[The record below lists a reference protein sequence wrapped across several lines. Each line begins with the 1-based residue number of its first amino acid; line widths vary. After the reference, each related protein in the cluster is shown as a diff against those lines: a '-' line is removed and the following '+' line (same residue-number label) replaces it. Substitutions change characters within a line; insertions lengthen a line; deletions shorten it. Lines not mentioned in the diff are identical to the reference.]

1 MEEVIRQL
9 QTHKAW
15 LGIENLRA
23 QLLQARNSHSD
34 YKKVYSDIKSN
45 GELMEILCK
54 CPYIFRAKTKPRGY
68 AGDAVMMDF
77 IYGIYEPEFINN
89 LDLTGEEIFRITTN
103 SSASKAV
110 RHRRR
115 LIANTIDSIC
125 LDKPAN
131 ILSVA
136 CGHLREAEISNAVQ
150 SRSIGKFF
158 ALDQD
163 IESLKIVESQYGR
176 LGVTP
181 VQCNVAK
188 IIAGKIPEE
197 INDFNFIYSAGLYDY
212 LNEDIAVKLTKKFAK
227 LLNKNGL
234 ILLANFLPFH
244 QDAGF
249 MECVMD
255 WDLIYRTADNLKS
268 ILSKSGLSLVSCQND
283 PTDSIAYVVGIK
295 DK

>member
-1 MEEVIRQL
+1 MEEVVQLL

-23 QLLQARNSHSD
+23 KLLEAKSSLAGYPQ
-34 YKKVYSDIKSN
+34 VYSDVRSN
-45 GELMEILCK
+45 ETLMEILDK

-89 LDLTGEEIFRITTN
+89 LDLTAEEIFRLTTN

-115 LIANTIDSIC
+115 LIANTIDSVC
-125 LDKPAN
+125 QHKQAN

-136 CGHLREAEISNAVQ
+136 CGHLREAEISTAVQ
-150 SRSIGKFF
+150 SRTIGKYF

-163 IESLKIVESQYGR
+163 IESLKVVESDYGH
-176 LGVTP
+176 LGITP
-181 VQCNVAK
+181 IQCNVAK
-188 IIAGKIPEE
+188 IIAGKVPNE
-197 INDFNFIYSAGLYDY
+197 IQGIDFIYSAGLYDY
-212 LNEDIAVKLTKKFAK
+212 LNDDVAVKLTTNLAK
-227 LLNKNGL
+227 LLNKNGQ
-234 ILLANFLPFH
+234 ILLANFIPHH
-244 QDAGF
+244 QDVGF

-255 WDLIYRTADNLKS
+255 WDLIYRTPENLKS
-268 ILSKSGLSLVSCQND
+268 ILSKSGLSLVSCHID
-283 PTDSIAYVVGIK
+283 PTESIVYVIGK
-295 DK
+295 KSE